1 VCFLLVIVDSNDS
14 SLQGAS
20 KGGVV
25 TFFAT
30 FLLSRPASLPKGEPL
45 WTPQNIFG
53 HPMTKTKRIKL
64 NKEKRSNVFRLRL
77 TLSERERWSALA
89 EEVGLG
95 NNLSKFVRHC
105 VEKRTLPAPI
115 PQINEQT
122 YWELG
127 KIGVN
132 LNQITHAI
140 NRAVKEGSDIAA
152 DPRAEIEAVK
162 TLLNEVRLQLLG
174 QRPGAS

>member
-1 VCFLLVIVDSNDS
+1 
-14 SLQGAS
+14 
-20 KGGVV
+20 
-25 TFFAT
+25 
-30 FLLSRPASLPKGEPL
+30 
-45 WTPQNIFG
+45 
-53 HPMTKTKRIKL
+53 MTKKKRIKL
-64 NKEKRSNVFRLRL
+64 TKEKRNNVFRLRL
-77 TLSERERWSALA
+77 TSSEREQWEAMA
-89 EEVGLG
+89 EAVGLG

-140 NRAVKEGSDIAA
+140 NRAVKEGSLVAV
-152 DPRAEIEAVK
+152 DPRPEIEAIR
-162 TLLNEVRLQLLG
+162 TALDEIRLQLLG
-174 QRPGAS
+174 RTPGAA

>member
-1 VCFLLVIVDSNDS
+1 MKKN
-14 SLQGAS
+14 
-20 KGGVV
+20 
-25 TFFAT
+25 
-30 FLLSRPASLPKGEPL
+30 
-45 WTPQNIFG
+45 
-53 HPMTKTKRIKL
+53 KRIKL

-77 TLSERERWSALA
+77 PQLEREQWEAMA

-105 VEKRTLPAPI
+105 VEKRSLPAPI

-140 NRAVKEGSDIAA
+140 NRAVKEGSKVAVDLR
-152 DPRAEIEAVK
+152 PEIEVIK
-162 TLLNEVRLQLLG
+162 TALDKIRLQLLG
-174 QRPGAS
+174 LRPGAE

>member
-1 VCFLLVIVDSNDS
+1 M
-14 SLQGAS
+14 
-20 KGGVV
+20 
-25 TFFAT
+25 
-30 FLLSRPASLPKGEPL
+30 PKKK
-45 WTPQNIFG
+45 Q
-53 HPMTKTKRIKL
+53 IKL

-77 TLSERERWSALA
+77 TQLEREHWEVMA

-115 PQINEQT
+115 PLLNEQT

-140 NRAVKEGSDIAA
+140 NRAVKEGSDVAV
-152 DPRAEIEAVK
+152 DPRREILAVK
-162 TLLNEVRLQLLG
+162 TALSEIRLQLLG
-174 QRPGAS
+174 LPPGAI

>member
-1 VCFLLVIVDSNDS
+1 ML
-14 SLQGAS
+14 
-20 KGGVV
+20 K
-25 TFFAT
+25 
-30 FLLSRPASLPKGEPL
+30 K
-45 WTPQNIFG
+45 
-53 HPMTKTKRIKL
+53 KRIKL

-77 TLSERERWSALA
+77 TQLERERWEAMA

-105 VEKRTLPAPI
+105 VERRSLPVPI
-115 PQINEQT
+115 PEINQQT

-140 NRAVKEGSDIAA
+140 NRAVKEGQGVSCDSQ
-152 DPRAEIEAVK
+152 AEIEAVK

-174 QRPGAS
+174 QRPGAE

>member
-1 VCFLLVIVDSNDS
+1 LSRI
-14 SLQGAS
+14 GAS

-25 TFFAT
+25 TFLAT
-30 FLLSRPASLPKGEPL
+30 FNISRPASLPKGKPL
-45 WTPQNIFG
+45 WTPKDFLS

-64 NKEKRSNVFRLRL
+64 DKERRSNVFRLRL
-77 TLSERERWSALA
+77 TLSERERWEVMA

-105 VEKRTLPAPI
+105 VEKRSLPAPI
-115 PQINEQT
+115 PQINEQS

-140 NRAVKEGSDIAA
+140 NRAVKEGQGVSCDS
-152 DPRAEIEAVK
+152 RAEIEAVK

-174 QRPGAS
+174 QRSGAE

>member
-1 VCFLLVIVDSNDS
+1 
-14 SLQGAS
+14 
-20 KGGVV
+20 
-25 TFFAT
+25 
-30 FLLSRPASLPKGEPL
+30 
-45 WTPQNIFG
+45 
-53 HPMTKTKRIKL
+53 MTKQKRIKL
-64 NKEKRSNVFRLRL
+64 NKERRNNVFRLRL
-77 TLSERERWSALA
+77 TLSERERWEVMA

-115 PQINEQT
+115 PQINEQA

-140 NRAVKEGSDIAA
+140 NRAVKEGSSVAA
-152 DPRAEIEAVK
+152 DPRDELQAIK

-174 QRPGAS
+174 QRPEAE

>member
-1 VCFLLVIVDSNDS
+1 
-14 SLQGAS
+14 
-20 KGGVV
+20 
-25 TFFAT
+25 
-30 FLLSRPASLPKGEPL
+30 
-45 WTPQNIFG
+45 
-53 HPMTKTKRIKL
+53 MTKTKRIKL

-77 TLSERERWSALA
+77 TQLEREQWSALA

-105 VEKRTLPAPI
+105 VERRTLPAPI

-140 NRAVKEGSDIAA
+140 NRAVKEGSSVTV
-152 DPRAEIEAVK
+152 DPRKEILAVK
-162 TLLNEVRLQLLG
+162 TALDEIRLQLLG
-174 QRPGAS
+174 LPPGAT

>member
-1 VCFLLVIVDSNDS
+1 
-14 SLQGAS
+14 
-20 KGGVV
+20 
-25 TFFAT
+25 
-30 FLLSRPASLPKGEPL
+30 
-45 WTPQNIFG
+45 
-53 HPMTKTKRIKL
+53 MTKKKRIKL
-64 NKEKRSNVFRLRL
+64 TKEKRSHVFRLRL
-77 TLSERERWSALA
+77 TQLEREQWEAMA
-89 EEVGLG
+89 EAVGLG

-140 NRAVKEGSDIAA
+140 NRAVKEGSDVAV

-162 TLLNEVRLQLLG
+162 TALDEIRLQLLG
-174 QRPGAS
+174 RTPGAA

>member
-1 VCFLLVIVDSNDS
+1 LSRI
-14 SLQGAS
+14 GAS
-20 KGGVV
+20 KGGIG

-30 FLLSRPASLPKGEPL
+30 FNISHPASLPKGKPL
-45 WTPQNIFG
+45 WTPKDFLS

-64 NKEKRSNVFRLRL
+64 DKERRSNVFRLRL
-77 TLSERERWSALA
+77 TLSERERWEVMA

-105 VEKRTLPAPI
+105 VEKRSLPAPI
-115 PQINEQT
+115 PQINEQS

-140 NRAVKEGSDIAA
+140 NRAVKEGQGVSCDS
-152 DPRAEIEAVK
+152 RAEIEAVK

-174 QRPGAS
+174 QRPGAE

>member
-1 VCFLLVIVDSNDS
+1 M
-14 SLQGAS
+14 
-20 KGGVV
+20 
-25 TFFAT
+25 
-30 FLLSRPASLPKGEPL
+30 PK
-45 WTPQNIFG
+45 
-53 HPMTKTKRIKL
+53 KKRIKL

-77 TLSERERWSALA
+77 TQLERERWEAMA

-105 VEKRTLPAPI
+105 VEKRSLPAPI

-140 NRAVKEGSDIAA
+140 NRAVKEGKSVAV
-152 DPRAEIEAVK
+152 DPRAEILVVK
-162 TLLNEVRLQLLG
+162 TALSEIRLQLLG
-174 QRPGAS
+174 QRPGAT

>member
-1 VCFLLVIVDSNDS
+1 M
-14 SLQGAS
+14 
-20 KGGVV
+20 
-25 TFFAT
+25 
-30 FLLSRPASLPKGEPL
+30 PK
-45 WTPQNIFG
+45 
-53 HPMTKTKRIKL
+53 KKRIKL

-77 TLSERERWSALA
+77 TQLERERWEAMA

-140 NRAVKEGSDIAA
+140 NRAVKEGSNIAV
-152 DPRAEIEAVK
+152 DPLREILAVK
-162 TLLNEVRLQLLG
+162 TALDEIRLQLLG
-174 QRPGAS
+174 LPPGTT

>member
-1 VCFLLVIVDSNDS
+1 M
-14 SLQGAS
+14 
-20 KGGVV
+20 
-25 TFFAT
+25 
-30 FLLSRPASLPKGEPL
+30 PK
-45 WTPQNIFG
+45 
-53 HPMTKTKRIKL
+53 KKRIKL

-77 TLSERERWSALA
+77 TQLERERWLAMA

-105 VEKRTLPAPI
+105 VEKRSLPAPI

-122 YWELG
+122 YWEFG

-140 NRAVKEGSDIAA
+140 NRAVKEGCPVAV
-152 DPRAEIEAVK
+152 DPRPEIEAVK
-162 TLLNEVRLQLLG
+162 TALDEIRLQLLG
-174 QRPGAS
+174 LPPGAT

>member
-1 VCFLLVIVDSNDS
+1 ML
-14 SLQGAS
+14 
-20 KGGVV
+20 K
-25 TFFAT
+25 
-30 FLLSRPASLPKGEPL
+30 K
-45 WTPQNIFG
+45 
-53 HPMTKTKRIKL
+53 KRIKL

-77 TLSERERWSALA
+77 TQLERERWEVMA

-105 VEKRTLPAPI
+105 VERRSLPAPI
-115 PQINEQT
+115 PEINQQT

-140 NRAVKEGSDIAA
+140 NRAVKEGSLVAV
-152 DPRAEIEAVK
+152 DPRPEIEVIK
-162 TLLNEVRLQLLG
+162 TVLDEIRLQLLG
-174 QRPGAS
+174 LPPGTT

>member
-1 VCFLLVIVDSNDS
+1 M
-14 SLQGAS
+14 
-20 KGGVV
+20 
-25 TFFAT
+25 
-30 FLLSRPASLPKGEPL
+30 PK
-45 WTPQNIFG
+45 
-53 HPMTKTKRIKL
+53 KKRIKL
-64 NKEKRSNVFRLRL
+64 NKDKRSNVFRLRL
-77 TLSERERWSALA
+77 TELEREQWFAMA

-105 VEKRTLPAPI
+105 VEKRSLPAPI

-140 NRAVKEGSDIAA
+140 NRAVKEGSDVAV
-152 DPRAEIEAVK
+152 DPRREILAVK
-162 TLLNEVRLQLLG
+162 TALDEIRLQLLG
-174 QRPGAS
+174 QRPGAT

>member
-1 VCFLLVIVDSNDS
+1 M
-14 SLQGAS
+14 
-20 KGGVV
+20 
-25 TFFAT
+25 
-30 FLLSRPASLPKGEPL
+30 PK
-45 WTPQNIFG
+45 Q
-53 HPMTKTKRIKL
+53 KRIKL

-77 TLSERERWSALA
+77 TSSERERWEAMA

-105 VEKRTLPAPI
+105 VEKRSLPAPI

-140 NRAVKEGSDIAA
+140 NRAVKEGSDVAV
-152 DPRAEIEAVK
+152 DPRREILAVK
-162 TLLNEVRLQLLG
+162 TALDEIRLQLLG
-174 QRPGAS
+174 LPPGAT

>member
-1 VCFLLVIVDSNDS
+1 M
-14 SLQGAS
+14 
-20 KGGVV
+20 
-25 TFFAT
+25 
-30 FLLSRPASLPKGEPL
+30 PK
-45 WTPQNIFG
+45 
-53 HPMTKTKRIKL
+53 KKRIKL

-77 TLSERERWSALA
+77 TELEREQWEAMA

-105 VEKRTLPAPI
+105 VERRTLPAPI

-140 NRAVKEGSDIAA
+140 NRAFQEGSDVAV
-152 DPRAEIEAVK
+152 DPRAEILAVK
-162 TLLNEVRLQLLG
+162 TALDEIRLQLLG
-174 QRPGAS
+174 LLPGAT